1 MSKKLKK
8 KITGIITSV
17 VVITIAVVL
26 DKLQLIN
33 IEDYLNIDISDEQN
47 IQSNT
52 NANIDTTLCEVIR
65 VVDGDTFVVKYN
77 GKEEKVRLIG
87 VDTPESVHPDE
98 TKNTEFGN
106 KVSNYTKQ
114 MLEGKQVELEFD
126 VESRDKY
133 GRLLAYVY
141 LDGQMYNKMLLEK
154 GYAKIATY
162 PPNVKYVDDFTKIQ
176 IEARENKVGLWEY

>member
-1 MSKKLKK
+1 
-8 KITGIITSV
+8 
-17 VVITIAVVL
+17 
-26 DKLQLIN
+26 
-33 IEDYLNIDISDEQN
+33 
-47 IQSNT
+47 
-52 NANIDTTLCEVIR
+52 
-65 VVDGDTFVVKYN
+65 
-77 GKEEKVRLIG
+77 
-87 VDTPESVHPDE
+87 
-98 TKNTEFGN
+98 
-106 KVSNYTKQ
+106 

>member
-1 MSKKLKK
+1 
-8 KITGIITSV
+8 
-17 VVITIAVVL
+17 
-26 DKLQLIN
+26 
-33 IEDYLNIDISDEQN
+33 
-47 IQSNT
+47 
-52 NANIDTTLCEVIR
+52 
-65 VVDGDTFVVKYN
+65 
-77 GKEEKVRLIG
+77 
-87 VDTPESVHPDE
+87 
-98 TKNTEFGN
+98 
-106 KVSNYTKQ
+106 

-176 IEARENKVGLWEY
+176 IEARENKVGLWE